1 RSDYVTRKTIGTGWD
16 RDNRN
21 AINDNFKK
29 LFDEYTKSG
38 LDASEAK
45 ERAIQAVADSVL
57 AKDIAETTRQE
68 MINIIREQTAGGD
81 IVPEVVQARGNQS
94 TLGDRLNSINQDL
107 AQRTTYDYV
116 DLMLTYLAGGAP
128 REIFYSIDA
137 LNTKYP
143 N

>member
-45 ERAIQAVADSVL
+45 EKAIQAVADSIL

-81 IVPEVVQARGNQS
+81 IVPEVVQARGTHS
-94 TLGDRLNSINQDL
+94 TVGDRLNSINQDL
-107 AQRTTYDYV
+107 AQS
-116 DLMLTYLAGGAP
+116 AK
-128 REIFYSIDA
+128 REETLINLKNVKSNNIKTGDVVM
-137 LNTKYP
+137 T
-143 N
+143 